1 MPQPRVF
8 ACNWSLFPLMDS
20 MAAAR
25 FAAREGFAGIELE
38 CDPLGFWPTTLPPS
52 TIAELASI
60 CWRLKFHCST
70 IISAEIS
77 PVHAPDDL
85 NPATALPDQKAR
97 DGEIMRRLVELAR
110 RLASPVVGIHPGVVE
125 ALLRLERKGNPFDS
139 PRFDRRR
146 LTDEARRR
154 AVETYVRWAD
164 LAAEA
169 SLVLTIENEVH
180 VRHTVAPTAEILAA
194 LIDETGRADI
204 KVNLDTG
211 HALIGGGLA
220 QEFEVLRRRIV
231 HVHLNDGRT
240 MGVSEHLPLG
250 EGVAD
255 FAPLAAFMA
264 GFAGALVLEIYAP
277 ERPVEATLE
286 SRDRLMRM
294 IAAA

>member
-38 CDPLGFWPTTLPPS
+38 CDPLGFWPTTLPTS
-52 TIAELASI
+52 TIAELAAI
-60 CWRLKFHCST
+60 GAGEGLAYT
-70 IISAEIS
+70 
-77 PVHAPDDL
+77 VHAPDDL

-294 IAAA
+294 IAAD